1 MNTRLIK
8 RAFASLALVMGLS
21 VAVQAQAQVTV
32 NDIVNRGKLR
42 AGMLVD
48 LPPFGVTTA
57 DGKPDGLDA
66 DVARLMAKYLGVEL
80 EIVPVTGPNR
90 IPYLLTNK
98 VDVLTATFGIN
109 PERAKQVAFSI
120 PYSQLEMLVMGPKS
134 LQMGSYAETAGHTI
148 AVPRASTSD
157 IPLTKHA
164 PKTANILRLDDDAT
178 AAQAL
183 LSGQAEALGTNQLIL
198 QQLAKEHPK
207 LELEKKFTLARQF
220 QGVTLRRDD
229 TELLQWTNTFIYY
242 IKNSGE
248 LDAITQKWLGVPLPE
263 LPTF

>member
-1 MNTRLIK
+1 MNYD
-8 RAFASLALVMGLS
+8 FAKKIASCFALVLGVV
-21 VAVQAQAQVTV
+21 VAAPSHSEVTV
-32 NDIVNRGKLR
+32 NDIVKRGTLR

-48 LPPFGVTTA
+48 LPPFGVTSA
-57 DGKPDGLDA
+57 DGKVEGLDA
-66 DVARLMAKYLGVEL
+66 DVAKLMADYLGVKL

-90 IPYLLTNK
+90 IPYLLTGK

-120 PYSQLEMLVMGPKS
+120 PYSQLEMLVMGPEKLKMS
-134 LQMGSYAETAGHTI
+134 SYAETAGHTI

-157 IPLTKHA
+157 IPLTKYA
-164 PKTANILRLDDDAT
+164 PKDTRILRLDDDAS

-198 QQLAKEHPK
+198 QQLARDHPD
-207 LELEKKFTLARQF
+207 LHLVKKFTLAKQF
-220 QGVTLRRDD
+220 QGVTLRKEDRD
-229 TELLQWTNTFIYY
+229 LIRWTNVFIFT
-242 IKNSGE
+242 IKNNGE
-248 LDAITQKWLGVPLPE
+248 LAVPTKKWLKMDLPD

>member
-1 MNTRLIK
+1 MNLRLLK
-8 RAFASLALVMGLS
+8 KALSGVVLMMGLA
-21 VAVQAQAQVTV
+21 VAAQAQAEVTV
-32 NDIVNRGKLR
+32 DDIVSRGKLR

-98 VDVLTATFGIN
+98 VDVLTATFGIT
-109 PERAKQVAFSI
+109 PERAKQVMFSI
-120 PYSQLEMLVMGPKS
+120 PYSQLEMIVMGPKS
-134 LQMGSYAETAGHTI
+134 LEMNSYEDTAGHTI
-148 AVPRASTSD
+148 ATPRASTSD
-157 IPLTKHA
+157 IPLTKYA
-164 PKTANILRLDDDAT
+164 PKTAKILRLDDDAT

-198 QQLAKEHPK
+198 AQLAKDNPK

-220 QGVTLRRDD
+220 QGVTLRRGDYD
-229 TELLQWTNTFIYY
+229 LLQWTNTFIYA

-248 LDAITQKWLGVPLPE
+248 LDTITQKWLDTPLPE

>member
-1 MNTRLIK
+1 MLSFFRK
-8 RAFASLALVMGLS
+8 FVPYVALVLGM
-21 VAVQAQAQVTV
+21 VIAVPSNAQTTV
-32 NDIVNRGKLR
+32 NDIVKRGVLR

-48 LPPFGVTTA
+48 LPPFGVMSA
-57 DGKPDGLDA
+57 NGKPEGLDA
-66 DVARLMAKYLGVEL
+66 DVAQLMAQYLGVKL

-90 IPYLLTNK
+90 IPYLLTGK

-120 PYSQLEMLVMGPKS
+120 PYSELEMVVMGPEK
-134 LQMGSYAETAGHTI
+134 LKMGSYAETAGHTI

-157 IPLTKHA
+157 IPLTKYA
-164 PKTANILRLDDDAT
+164 PKSAHILRLDDDAS
-178 AAQAL
+178 AAQAF

-198 QQLAKEHPK
+198 QQLAKDHPDMH
-207 LELEKKFTLARQF
+207 LVKKFTLARQF
-220 QGVTLRRDD
+220 QGVTLRRED
-229 TELLQWTNTFIYY
+229 TDLLRWTNTFVFT

-248 LDAITQKWLGVPLPE
+248 LEAATRKWLKVDLPD